1 MPRSEDSA
9 AQIRARAER
18 LLRQVDTAAPPGS
31 PSAGLLEPVH
41 LAGAAVRDAVDA
53 PLSVAVLAESAG
65 DDRVVSHH
73 LWGQILGDRGVR
85 ISPERTITGYVT
97 VVRLQP
103 VDGPS
108 VTLGPATVDILDRDA
123 LARCRRDLLAQL
135 DSGGWDS
142 LPADAGWPEVIA
154 EARRLGPATASDSR
168 GWLRELYDLYRA
180 ESFAEHLLGATD
192 RPVRL
197 ATVHHAAMPFARPD
211 GGLGQPFVE
220 HVPPAVALPADTN
233 LTDGV
238 LHRILP
244 AVARVVVAV
253 QVPASLW
260 KLDGDAL
267 DLVDLPMLH
276 PHRPAGRERHLIESE
291 LVRAGAVVVLP
302 GPDAA
307 VARFTA
313 TLNGASP
320 STVLAGPESRS
331 VLAGRVPPGEYEQ
344 LRAAVAGTGLAAALA
359 VRAER
364 AGRAHLGLRGA
375 IREVVVALDRAPA
388 EQPAPTARPEDDLR
402 EVLGRI
408 AQETAALIEDVEE
421 GIAGSRACL
430 ATGMT
435 PQDAVRQAVTAQV
448 HAWPQWP
455 VLFAA
460 LSQQTVKRGSGF
472 GRDELPD
479 TPDVF
484 EARFRAAVGESAATV
499 EQVVDAVVANWLSRR
514 SGRLVELKAAL
525 LERVEPVRS
534 RLVRPNREPVL
545 PDLRR
550 AVQLDWL
557 AQVRPEENNPAGT
570 PVQPAGGA
578 TAGVPRTAAERQA
591 LRQAFPLDPV
601 RPLPWAAEGGLRT
614 RSPHGGHQMAVMR
627 LRREM
632 VEATR
637 RLALARLAVE
647 LPRRAEA
654 IHRSLR
660 ALQQRLP
667 RTDSELRALVD
678 GPDAQ
683 LPPEPPAVVARRLEA
698 ALDHDDDWPTLS
710 EER

>member
-1 MPRSEDSA
+1 MARSPDSA
-9 AQIRARAER
+9 AQFRARAEQ

-31 PSAGLLEPVH
+31 PTAGLLEPVH

-65 DDRVVSHH
+65 DDRVVSHN
-73 LWGQILGDRGVR
+73 LWGQILGDQEVR

-103 VDGPS
+103 VDRPA

-123 LARCRRDLLAQL
+123 LARCRRDLLARL
-135 DSGGWDS
+135 DSGGWGS
-142 LPADAGWPEVIA
+142 LPADAGWPEVVA
-154 EARRLGPATASDSR
+154 QARRLGPATDSDSR

-180 ESFAEHLLGATD
+180 ESFAEHLLGTTD

-211 GGLGQPFVE
+211 AALRQPFAE
-220 HVPPAVALPADTN
+220 LDPPAVALPAETG

-244 AVARVVVAV
+244 AVARVVVPV

-260 KLDGDAL
+260 DLDAETL

-276 PHRPAGRERHLIESE
+276 PHRPAGRERHLIENE

-307 VARFTA
+307 VPRFTA
-313 TLNGASP
+313 TLNGAAP
-320 STVLAGPESRS
+320 STVLDGPESRS
-331 VLAGRVPPGEYEQ
+331 VLAGRVPPDRYEQ
-344 LRAAVAGTGLAAALA
+344 LRAAVTGTGRAAALA

-364 AGRAHLGLRGA
+364 ARLAHLGLRGA

-408 AQETAALIEDVEE
+408 AQETAALIDDVEE
-421 GIAGSRACL
+421 GITGSRARL

-448 HAWPQWP
+448 HAWPQWS
-455 VLFAA
+455 VLLAA
-460 LSQQTVKRGSGF
+460 LSQQTVKRGTGF

-499 EQVVDAVVANWLSRR
+499 EQVVDAVVANWLTRR
-514 SGRLVELKAAL
+514 AARVVELKAAL
-525 LERVEPVRS
+525 LARVEPVRG
-534 RLVRPNREPVL
+534 RLVRPTGEPVL

-557 AQVRPEENNPAGT
+557 AQVRPEDDNPTGSA
-570 PVQPAGGA
+570 A
-578 TAGVPRTAAERQA
+578 AGVPRTAAERQA

-601 RPLPWAAEGGLRT
+601 RPLPWAADGGLRT
-614 RSPHGGHQMAVMR
+614 PSPHGNHQVAVMR
-627 LRREM
+627 LRREL

-667 RTDSELRALVD
+667 RTDGELRALVD
-678 GPDAQ
+678 GPDAH
-683 LPPEPPAVVARRLEA
+683 LPPEPPATVARRLET